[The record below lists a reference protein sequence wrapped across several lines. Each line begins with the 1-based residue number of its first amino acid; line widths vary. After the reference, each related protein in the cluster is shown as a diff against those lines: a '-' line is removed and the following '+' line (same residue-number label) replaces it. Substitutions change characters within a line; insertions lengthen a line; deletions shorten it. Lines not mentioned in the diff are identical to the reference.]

1 MTTTT
6 SQMTELLKLIDELP
20 SVDER
25 IERLEYLLT
34 ADADAVNVMI
44 WALKTQLH
52 PSTDV
57 IPSAPY
63 IPPAGT
69 YLVGGAHFTLKV
81 SKSSKV
87 TYVVSHNGFYQG
99 ALTHP
104 KNASLYTELDTA
116 AKAHAA
122 VVAYAKVTGK
132 CGVCHTKLT
141 DPKSIAAGIGPVC
154 AKKYGM

>member
-6 SQMTELLKLIDELP
+6 SQMTELLALIGELP

-25 IERLEYLLT
+25 IERLEFLLT
-34 ADADAVNVMI
+34 ADADAVGTMT
-44 WALKTQLH
+44 WALKMQLH
-52 PSTDV
+52 PSADV

-63 IPPAGT
+63 VPPAGT
-69 YLVGGAHFTLKV
+69 YLVNGAHFTIKV

-87 TYVVSHNGFYQG
+87 AYVVSQNGFYQG

-104 KNASLYTELDTA
+104 KNASLYAELDTA
-116 AKAHAA
+116 TKAHAA